1 MEGKKTTVLLAFL
14 SGVIVGGIAAL
25 LLAPASGSEVRKKI
39 KEEVDEALEKVRAE
53 AETLKAKAEEITS
66 KAKEIIETKKEELKE
81 AIEKSK
87 ETLKEKKE
95 ELASKLLKKEEV

>member
-53 AETLKAKAEEITS
+53 AETLKEITS

>member
-1 MEGKKTTVLLAFL
+1 MEGKKTAVLVAFL
-14 SGVIVGGIAAL
+14 GGVIVGGIAAI
-25 LLAPASGSEVRKKI
+25 LLAPASGAEVRKKI
-39 KEEVDEALEKVRAE
+39 KEEVDEAIEKVKTE
-53 AETLKAKAEEITS
+53 AETLKSKAEEITS
-66 KAKEIIETKKEELKE
+66 KAKEVLEAKKEEVKE